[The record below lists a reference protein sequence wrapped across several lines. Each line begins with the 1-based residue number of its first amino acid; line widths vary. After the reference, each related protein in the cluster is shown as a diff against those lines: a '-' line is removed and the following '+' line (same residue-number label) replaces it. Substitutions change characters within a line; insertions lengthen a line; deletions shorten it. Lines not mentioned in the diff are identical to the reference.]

1 MQIDLVLEVE
11 DSDALIAIDF
21 LVDNIE
27 LSKSKLKDMMNKGA
41 VWHVDGKKGNRRRLR
56 RAMTDIAPGDRFEVF
71 YDEELL
77 AIKPPLPRLIADET
91 HYSVWDKP
99 PGVLSQGTDWGDHA
113 ALPRLVELYF
123 TPRREVFLIHRLDR
137 EASGLMILAHS
148 RKAAAQLSQLFAAGD
163 AVAKRY
169 RVEVLG
175 DIKDEGVINSEI
187 EGKSALTR
195 FKKLKYEAE
204 PNRSTLDVWIETGRK
219 HQIRRHFDGIGHPVI
234 GDPRYGEGNKS
245 NEGMKLKAVEMSF
258 DCPIT
263 SKPQRFSLL

>member
-41 VWHVDGKKGNRRRLR
+41 VWLVDGKKGKRRRLR
-56 RAMTDIAPGDRFEVF
+56 RAMTDITPGDRFEVF
-71 YDEELL
+71 YDQDLL

-123 TPRREVFLIHRLDR
+123 NPRREVFLIHRLDR

-148 RKAAAQLSQLFAAGD
+148 RKAAAQLSQLFAEGD
-163 AVAKRY
+163 AVTKRY

-175 DIKDEGVINSEI
+175 DIKDEGVINSPI
-187 EGKSALTR
+187 EDKSALTR

-219 HQIRRHFDGIGHPVI
+219 HQIRRHLDGIGHPVI

-263 SKPQRFSLL
+263 SRQQRFSLL